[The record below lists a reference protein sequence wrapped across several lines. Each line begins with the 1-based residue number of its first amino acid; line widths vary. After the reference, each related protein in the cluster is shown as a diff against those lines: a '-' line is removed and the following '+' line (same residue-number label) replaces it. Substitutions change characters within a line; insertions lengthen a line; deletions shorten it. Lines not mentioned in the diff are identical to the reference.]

1 MNNKKQKDR
10 RNFIKKS
17 VGLGVGAGVS
27 YFFSNPLILL
37 GQNTPPAPPDLVAV
51 KNGGPDTLFNKAI
64 ASLGGMGRY
73 VKKGQTVLVKP
84 NMAFPKAPEI
94 GTNTN
99 PLLVKTIVEHCL
111 AAGAKKV
118 YVFDNVLEKW
128 LEKAE
133 QCYKISGVADAAK
146 AAGATVVPANH
157 PKYYQDI
164 KMVNTP
170 TIGNWSMVHEILLE
184 SDVFINVPI
193 LKHHSYTTMSSAMKN
208 LMGVIWQRVH
218 YHQCGLD
225 NCIAEFCQYRKPDLN
240 IIDAYRVM
248 TSGGPYG
255 HEPEKNQMKKTL
267 LISQDMVAADSAAA
281 MLLGHKPE
289 DIPYIK
295 KAHELGIGTMDLS
308 KLNIKKHVLPG

>member
-1 MNNKKQKDR
+1 MGRHEKKGR
-10 RNFIKKS
+10 REFIKKS
-17 VGLGVGAGVS
+17 VSVGVGAGVS
-27 YFFSNPLILL
+27 YFFSNPLTLL
-37 GQNTPPAPPDLVAV
+37 SRETPPAPPDLVAV
-51 KNGGPDTLFNKAI
+51 RNGKPDKLFNKAI
-64 ASLGGMGRY
+64 ASMGGMDKF

-94 GTNTN
+94 ATNTN
-99 PLLVKTIVEHCL
+99 PLLIKTIVEHCF

-128 LEKAE
+128 IEKAE
-133 QCYKISGVADAAK
+133 QCYKISGIADAAK
-146 AAGATVVPANH
+146 TAGATVVPANH
-157 PKYYQDI
+157 HKYYQDI

-170 TIGNWSMVHEILLE
+170 TIGNWSMVHETLLE

-193 LKHHSYTTMSSAMKN
+193 LKQHSYTTMSCAMKN
-208 LMGVIWQRVH
+208 LMGVVWRRWH
-218 YHQCGLD
+218 YHECGLD

-255 HEPEKNQMKKTL
+255 HEPENNQIKKTL
-267 LISQDMVAADSAAA
+267 LISKDMVAADAASA

-289 DIPYIK
+289 NIPYIK
-295 KAHELGIGTMDLS
+295 KAHELGVGTMDLS
-308 KLNIKKHVLPG
+308 ALNIKKHVLPG